1 MPWSLSFS
9 YIVTQASATVQVQLS
24 NDSKVKKG
32 SEQVESLSN
41 GAELAVAWCVAAVL
55 GSGMQAR
62 IVKVCAD
69 FLYIGLKSE
78 LIFTVSQH
86 RCAEISGILL

>member
-1 MPWSLSFS
+1 MLQDANDELVTSLRTLLLLFICRFPGIQKQCMPCSLSFS

-41 GAELAVAWCVAAVL
+41 GAELAVA
-55 GSGMQAR
+55 
-62 IVKVCAD
+62 
-69 FLYIGLKSE
+69 
-78 LIFTVSQH
+78 
-86 RCAEISGILL
+86 